1 MKDETIGQDHA
12 AGVEGTEY
20 RVRLKARS
28 PLTGVLV
35 LVVVIG
41 MTTFAAGA
49 SRYVAGQSSGSH
61 AHVAESTPAETRAQT
76 SQTPP
81 PSAAVVPTSHL
92 PLIAWTGATP
102 TLFVPTPVPS
112 STPPSVGRCAAGDL
126 TLVAEAQPWGRSLAN
141 EIQMVVTNAG
151 STACYVEGVPQVTV
165 EQAGQQLSLTLQP
178 APEEVPTG
186 PVTLEPGFQAI
197 VEAGFDSL
205 CTPDF
210 AKPTTV
216 AIQVPS
222 GVLRGRVKVA
232 DYTIECDPGDAATKA
247 ITVYPFLPYPP
258 QILPEPTLTQ
268 VEVSAVE
275 LPGYAVAGRP
285 MDYAIV
291 LTNTGETAAS
301 LDPCPGYTQS
311 ILGMPDHE
319 VDGATIYLLNCAAI
333 GPVIAPHQ
341 SVHLA
346 MVYRVP
352 AATPA
357 GAQTFFWESYSGS
370 FQAAAKVWLEVRRG

>member
-1 MKDETIGQDHA
+1 MKDETVGQGHA
-12 AGVEGTEY
+12 DGAEGTGY

-28 PLTGVLV
+28 PLTAMLA
-35 LVVVIG
+35 VVVMG
-41 MTTFAAGA
+41 MTIFAAGA
-49 SRYVAGQSSGSH
+49 SRYLAGQSSGSH
-61 AHVAESTPAETRAQT
+61 APMAESTPVETSTRT

-81 PSAAVVPTSHL
+81 PSAAVMPTSNL

-102 TLFVPTPVPS
+102 TPLVPTPVTSP
-112 STPPSVGRCAAGDL
+112 TPPSIRRCAVGHL
-126 TLVAEAQPWGRSLAN
+126 TLVAVAQAWGRSVEN

-151 STACYVEGVPQVTV
+151 PAACYVEGVPQVAV

-178 APEEVPTG
+178 APAEVPTG
-186 PVTLEPGFQAI
+186 PVALGPGSQAI
-197 VEAGFDSL
+197 VEAGLDSY
-205 CTPDF
+205 CAPDF

-216 AIQVPS
+216 AIQVSS
-222 GVLRGRVKVA
+222 GLLRGRVKVS
-232 DYTIECDPGDAATKA
+232 DDTIACEPGSAGTNTM
-247 ITVYPFLPYPP
+247 TVYPFEPYPP
-258 QILPEPTLTQ
+258 QPAPEPTWAQ
-268 VEVSAVE
+268 VEVGAIE
-275 LPGYAVAGRP
+275 LPAYAVAGRP
-285 MDYAIV
+285 MTYAII

-301 LDPCPGYTQS
+301 LDPCPSYSQS

-319 VDGATIYLLNCAAI
+319 ADGAIIYLLNCAAI

-346 MVYRVP
+346 MVYQVP

-370 FQAAAKVWLEVRRG
+370 FQAATKVWLEVRPG